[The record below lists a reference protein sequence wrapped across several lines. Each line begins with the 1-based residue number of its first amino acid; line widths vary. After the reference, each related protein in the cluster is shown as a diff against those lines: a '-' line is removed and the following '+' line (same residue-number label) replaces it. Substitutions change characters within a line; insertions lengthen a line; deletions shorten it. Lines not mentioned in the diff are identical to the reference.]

1 MHSPLRNQSRPSHL
15 DEGEENYFISLSD
28 LMVGLLF
35 IFLIL
40 FTFFALRMSLFEEEN
55 VDLKGSMSSL
65 QDQQAMLQDALKK
78 ENLAVRQ
85 RLSTAEEA
93 ARQLRTAQDILTNS
107 DRIRAELLH
116 RIRDEAEKKGIAI
129 QADEERGVLR
139 LPNELL
145 FDPGQAVLK
154 PRGQEVIGLLASI
167 FQEVLQSSPVTPRL
181 EAILIEGHTDNT
193 PINTPE
199 FPDNW
204 TLSTARA
211 LNTYRALIGD
221 QPGLEQL
228 ANRHD
233 QSLFGVSGYGETRAI
248 GDNGTDD
255 GRRLNRRIDIRF
267 VLAAP
272 KFFAPAD
279 PNAPP
284 PPPIDPTLP
293 PPQQPQ
299 LFSEPPSAPP
309 APAQPVVQPA
319 PASGQPAQPAP
330 EP

>member
-1 MHSPLRNQSRPSHL
+1 MNPLRPQSRPSHL

-40 FTFFALRMSLFEEEN
+40 FTFFALRMSLFEEQN
-55 VDLKGSMSSL
+55 GDLKGTMSSL
-65 QDQQAMLQDALKK
+65 QDQQTALQDALKK
-78 ENLAVRQ
+78 ENLAIRQ

-93 ARQLRTAQDILTNS
+93 ARQLRAAQDILTNS
-107 DRIRAELLH
+107 DRIRAELLR
-116 RIRDEAEKKGIAI
+116 RIQEEAEKKGIAI
-129 QADEERGVLR
+129 QSDEERGVLH

-145 FDPGQAVLK
+145 SDPGQAVLK
-154 PRGQEVIGLLASI
+154 PRGEEVIGLLASI
-167 FQEVLQSSPVTPRL
+167 FQEVLHGSPVTPRL
-181 EAILIEGHTDNT
+181 EAIFIEGHTDNL

-211 LNTYRALIGD
+211 INTYRALIAN
-221 QPGLEQL
+221 QPDLEKL

-233 QSLFGVSGYGETRAI
+233 QSLFGVSGYGEMRAI
-248 GDNGTDD
+248 GDNNTDD

-284 PPPIDPTLP
+284 PPPVDPTLP
-293 PPQQPQ
+293 PPQLQPPAAAPAI
-299 LFSEPPSAPP
+299 STTPPP
-309 APAQPVVQPA
+309 APAPSSTP
-319 PASGQPAQPAP
+319 
-330 EP
+330 